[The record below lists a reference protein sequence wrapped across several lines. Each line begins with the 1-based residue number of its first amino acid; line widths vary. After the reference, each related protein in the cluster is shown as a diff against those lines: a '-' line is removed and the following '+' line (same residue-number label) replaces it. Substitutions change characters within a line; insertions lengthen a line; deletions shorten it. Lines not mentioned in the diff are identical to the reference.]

1 MSFCLTKFEKHL
13 FRLSSQYSPYVRFT
27 KYDAKMAMGLVVSLE
42 HLVEFLG
49 CLKNL
54 EFFRGDLY
62 VSRDDVGTETTR
74 CSTTPTR
81 VGVQ

>member
-1 MSFCLTKFEKHL
+1 M
-13 FRLSSQYSPYVRFT
+13 V
-27 KYDAKMAMGLVVSLE
+27 MGLVVSLE